1 MTMHHVF
8 AAFVGIDGIT
18 LAHLFTGSST
28 ILSVVAFSSCS
39 ALLLAIGSVKEDIHV
54 IYTLFL

>member
-1 MTMHHVF
+1 MHHVL

-28 ILSVVAFSSCS
+28 TLSV
-39 ALLLAIGSVKEDIHV
+39 
-54 IYTLFL
+54 